1 VCDTFLVKSVS
12 KSKDWKTQII
22 LKFLGAIKLSS
33 AWRSAFSKM
42 LFKFDEITHKL
53 FDKAPN

>member
-1 VCDTFLVKSVS
+1 MLEV
-12 KSKDWKTQII
+12 
-22 LKFLGAIKLSS
+22 LGAIKLSS